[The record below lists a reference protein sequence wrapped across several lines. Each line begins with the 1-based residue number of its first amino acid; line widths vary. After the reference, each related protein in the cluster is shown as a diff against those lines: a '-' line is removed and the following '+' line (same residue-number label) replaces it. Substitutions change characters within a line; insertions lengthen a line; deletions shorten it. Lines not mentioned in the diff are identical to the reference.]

1 MQSRKIEDEN
11 ILNQGGSLAD
21 ISRAIIQ
28 QQKSTDQPLNK
39 SLLPSQGLFY
49 HNDISVKKLTTIDI
63 KNLSTVTTDT
73 VDGIMNRYSC

>member
-28 QQKSTDQPLNK
+28 QQKPTDQPLNK
-39 SLLPSQGLFY
+39 SLLPSQGLF
-49 HNDISVKKLTTIDI
+49 I
-63 KNLSTVTTDT
+63 
-73 VDGIMNRYSC
+73 IMIFQ